1 MLIEKEYAEEN
12 GNKISDLDRFD
23 YKVFL
28 EIMSQRDELFATQK
42 IINVKIGDLVKAL
55 YKTDSKRNYQMI
67 EERITKN
74 EALQHVKST
83 A

>member
-42 IINVKIGDLVKAL
+42 LL
-55 YKTDSKRNYQMI
+55 T
-67 EERITKN
+67 
-74 EALQHVKST
+74 
-83 A
+83 